1 MKHGVSGAIV
11 SAVAG
16 FSLAGAVLAANLEPD
31 SWLPTVDDTT
41 IASVTVVTEPADDEA
56 LRDRDSEI
64 AAPPR
69 FVLRLARSQPR
80 PVAQRT
86 PESPQMPQMPQMPQ
100 IPSELG
106 IPGIVLDAYKQ
117 AAIRLAD
124 RDASCNIDW
133 PVLAGIGKIESGH
146 ARIGQVGADG
156 TTFEP
161 ILGPVLDGNGFA
173 AIPDTDNG
181 LLDGDTVWD
190 RAVGP
195 MQFIP
200 GTWRFVGADG
210 NDDGV
215 ESPHNIFD
223 AALSAGVYL
232 CAGSRDLSDRGDLA
246 LALRSY
252 NNSSAYVAIVL
263 AWIDGYRDGR
273 VTPLP
278 PQPTPPP
285 VTTVPP
291 TTTPPGTTAPT
302 GTPTTTPP
310 ASTSPS
316 PTPTDPTA
324 PTPTPTKSET
334 GPPAEPVPT
343 PTTTEPTSEPPSET
357 PSEPT
362 TTAPAG

>member
-31 SWLPTVDDTT
+31 SWLPTVDDTA
-41 IASVTVVTEPADDEA
+41 IASVTVVDEPADDEA
-56 LRDRDSEI
+56 LRELDRDSEI

-86 PESPQMPQMPQMPQ
+86 PESPQMPQ

-146 ARIGQVGADG
+146 ARFGQVGADG

-285 VTTVPP
+285 VTDSPTPTTPSGTTAPPTTPPTSPPTTTIPPTTTTPPTTPP
-291 TTTPPGTTAPT
+291 TTTPDPTESHTQTTAPVE
-302 GTPTTTPP
+302 P
-310 ASTSPS
+310 
-316 PTPTDPTA
+316 DP
-324 PTPTPTKSET
+324 
-334 GPPAEPVPT
+334 
-343 PTTTEPTSEPPSET
+343 T

-362 TTAPAG
+362 STPPSSPASTSSASPVG

>member
-31 SWLPTVDDTT
+31 SWVPTVDDTA
-41 IASVTVVTEPADDEA
+41 IASVTVVDEPAADEV
-56 LRDRDSEI
+56 LRDRDSEVA
-64 AAPPR
+64 AAPR
-69 FVLRLARSQPR
+69 LILRLTRSVPR
-80 PVAQRT
+80 PVAQPAQPT
-86 PESPQMPQMPQMPQ
+86 AEALQVPQ

-106 IPGIVLDAYKQ
+106 IPGIVLDAYRQ
-117 AAIRLAD
+117 AAVRLAD
-124 RDASCNIDW
+124 RDASCNLDW

-146 ARIGQVGADG
+146 ARNGQVGADG

-161 ILGPVLDGNGFA
+161 ILGPVLDGDGFA

-181 LLDGDTVWD
+181 LLDGDAVWD

-200 GTWRFVGADG
+200 GTWLFVGADG

-223 AALSAGVYL
+223 AALSAGAYV

-252 NNSSAYVAIVL
+252 NNSSAYVAVVL

-310 ASTSPS
+310 ASTPPS

-343 PTTTEPTSEPPSET
+343 PTTPTTTEPTSEPPSET